1 MRKTPLTIV
10 LFAVLSGITACG
22 FTPFMY
28 RPDLAQGNIFDENQ
42 VARIKPGMSRE
53 HVHLILGTP
62 AIRDPFHPDSE
73 RYLYRYQSG
82 DSGRIYQRS
91 LSIDYANDVVIGK
104 HMTPIE
110 IK

>member
-1 MRKTPLTIV
+1 MRKPSLIV
-10 LFAVLSGITACG
+10 ILFAILSGVTACG

-28 RPDLAQGNIFDENQ
+28 EPDLAQGNIFDEEE
-42 VARIKPGMSRE
+42 VARIQPGMSRE

-62 AIRDPFHPDSE
+62 AIADPFHPDSE
-73 RYLYRYQSG
+73 RYLYRYKSG

-91 LSIDYANDVVIGK
+91 LSIDYANDIVIGT
-104 HMTPIE
+104 HMTPLQ